1 MACKWAWKAYPLDS
15 GFTTSCVDLL
25 LGLCRFRVSG
35 AAALALGPQD
45 VASCGRF
52 RAGSD
57 ARIDEIATGCRPEAE
72 ADPEADPGARVESAS
87 RVTSSV
93 PSEHELVKVAPD
105 MGLAQAVELEGA
117 QFLPVEGISRQRPS
131 PSA

>member
-35 AAALALGPQD
+35 AAALALGRRD

-57 ARIDEIATGCRPEAE
+57 ALIDEIAIGCRPEAE
-72 ADPEADPGARVESAS
+72 ADPEQRVMRAS

-93 PSEHELVKVAPD
+93 PSEPGPVKVAPG

-117 QFLPVEGISRQRPS
+117 QFLPVEGIARQRPS